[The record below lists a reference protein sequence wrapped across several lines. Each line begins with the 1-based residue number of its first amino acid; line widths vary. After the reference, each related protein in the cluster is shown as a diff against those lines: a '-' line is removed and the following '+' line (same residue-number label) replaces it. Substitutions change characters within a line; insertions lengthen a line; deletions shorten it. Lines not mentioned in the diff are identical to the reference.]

1 MQRFFVEIS
10 LDFICNKFSSHK
22 PMQVNV
28 STCNVSFEINKYVCK
43 KFKIIRKLDKQNIM
57 SSELN

>member
-1 MQRFFVEIS
+1 
-10 LDFICNKFSSHK
+10 
-22 PMQVNV
+22 MQVNV

-57 SSELN
+57 SSELNWSVNELKQQQLREK

>member
-28 STCNVSFEINKYVCK
+28 NICNVSFEMNKYVCK